1 MLGRFF
7 KRLIDAQEGW
17 ARPVGD
23 FNHRWLSAL
32 FRPMRPVKD
41 FLNGTWL
48 GHALH
53 PALTD
58 LPIGALSLAVLF
70 DLLDLRPAADIA
82 LLFTLVA
89 MVGAAAAGYADY
101 TDTDGRPRVV
111 ATVHSTLMTVAL
123 ALMVVSL
130 LLRVGGPVDRTV
142 PVVLGILALLIV
154 TAGAYIGGEVV
165 YALGNMVDR
174 HAWRAGGRKWTALDV
189 TDVPEGTPTRAMAGT
204 EALVLV
210 RYGSTVHA
218 MNAICAHAGG
228 PLDKGRVVDGCIE
241 CPWHQ
246 SRFRL
251 TDGHH
256 AQGPTTFDQPVYEV
270 RRDEAGTGYEAR
282 RVG

>member
-1 MLGRFF
+1 MAASGPSRPGAAVVARRAGGRGGP
-7 KRLIDAQEGW
+7 RDS
-17 ARPVGD
+17 R
-23 FNHRWLSAL
+23 
-32 FRPMRPVKD
+32 
-41 FLNGTWL
+41 
-48 GHALH
+48 
-53 PALTD
+53 
-58 LPIGALSLAVLF
+58 
-70 DLLDLRPAADIA
+70 
-82 LLFTLVA
+82 TLVA
-89 MVGAAAAGYADY
+89 MVSAAAARYADY

-154 TAGAYIGGEVV
+154 TAGAYVGGEVV

-218 MNAICAHAGG
+218 TRDLRPRRRAAGQA
-228 PLDKGRVVDGCIE
+228 
-241 CPWHQ
+241 CPG
-246 SRFRL
+246 S
-251 TDGHH
+251 HH
-256 AQGPTTFDQPVYEV
+256 L
-270 RRDEAGTGYEAR
+270 RSAGLRGAA
-282 RVG
+282 